1 MRTSAD
7 AKPEDGTRAT
17 SRQREDGIRG
27 KPVPLAVQHDLGV
40 FGVEGY
46 TVEVSNLLAPTRQ
59 GALEQEV
66 LALREAV
73 EDSEVYTLV
82 PRSPRV
88 RKMSVVRRKK

>member
-1 MRTSAD
+1 M
-7 AKPEDGTRAT
+7 
-17 SRQREDGIRG
+17 
-27 KPVPLAVQHDLGV
+27 
-40 FGVEGY
+40 EGY

>member
-1 MRTSAD
+1 M
-7 AKPEDGTRAT
+7 
-17 SRQREDGIRG
+17 
-27 KPVPLAVQHDLGV
+27 
-40 FGVEGY
+40 
-46 TVEVSNLLAPTRQ
+46 EVSNLLAPTRQ

-88 RKMSVVRRKK
+88 RKMSVVRRKKETRDSGKFGTFTVSACVWCSIAWRATHWSK